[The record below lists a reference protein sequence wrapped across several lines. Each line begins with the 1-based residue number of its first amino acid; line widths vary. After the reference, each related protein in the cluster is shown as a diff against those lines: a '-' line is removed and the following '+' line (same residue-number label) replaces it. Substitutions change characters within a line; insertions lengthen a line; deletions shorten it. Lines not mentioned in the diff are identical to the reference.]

1 MDLSQILFQAQKE
14 ARELKNIQQW
24 EDLYRKYLGK
34 KGKLSDALVALKDL
48 TVEERKKQGQAI
60 NHFKQELTQLLA
72 KTQDQL
78 RGSLKAGQ
86 RFFDVSSPAVKIPQG
101 HGHPIMEIRRQME
114 EIFGSLG
121 FSVIEGQEVTSEYY
135 NFDALNIPGDHPAR
149 DAMDTFWLG
158 QNNQRPES
166 MLLRTHTSAMQVPYM
181 ECHQPPFKII
191 IPGMVYRYEATD
203 ASHDYQFYQLEGLMI
218 DRDISIANFKGV
230 IDVVFQRIFNRQVK
244 TRLRPG
250 FFPFTEPSFEIDL
263 SCVKCQGKGCTLCK
277 QTGWLEIMG
286 AGMVHPNVL
295 RSAKLDHSGWQGFA
309 FGMGLG
315 RIAMIKWGI
324 DDIRLFFSGDLR
336 FLKQF

>member
-1 MDLSQILFQAQKE
+1 
-14 ARELKNIQQW
+14 
-24 EDLYRKYLGK
+24 
-34 KGKLSDALVALKDL
+34 
-48 TVEERKKQGQAI
+48 
-60 NHFKQELTQLLA
+60 
-72 KTQDQL
+72 
-78 RGSLKAGQ
+78 
-86 RFFDVSSPAVKIPQG
+86 
-101 HGHPIMEIRRQME
+101 
-114 EIFGSLG
+114 
-121 FSVIEGQEVTSEYY
+121 
-135 NFDALNIPGDHPAR
+135 
-149 DAMDTFWLG
+149 
-158 QNNQRPES
+158 
-166 MLLRTHTSAMQVPYM
+166 M

-230 IDVVFQRIFNRQVK
+230 IDVVFQRIFNRQIK

>member
-1 MDLSQILFQAQKE
+1 MDLSQILSQAQKE
-14 ARELKNIQQW
+14 VSELKNTQQW
-24 EDLYRKYLGK
+24 EELYRKYLGK
-34 KGKLSDALVALKDL
+34 KGKLSDALIVLKDL
-48 TVEERKKQGQAI
+48 TIEERKKQGQSV
-60 NHFKQELTQLLA
+60 NRLKQELLQIFA
-72 KTQDQL
+72 KAQDQL
-78 RGSLKAGQ
+78 KDSFESGQ

-101 HGHPIMEIRRQME
+101 HSHPIMQIRQQME
-114 EIFGSLG
+114 IIFGSLG
-121 FSVIEGQEVTSEYY
+121 FSVVEGPEVTSEYY
-135 NFDALNIPGDHPAR
+135 NFDALNIPSDHPAR
-149 DAMDTFWLG
+149 DTMATFWLG
-158 QNNQRPES
+158 QNDQRPEPT
-166 MLLRTHTSAMQVPYM
+166 LLRTHTSAMQVPYM

-230 IDVVFQRIFNRQVK
+230 IDVVFQRIFNRQVR